1 LSYHRFKIAQTVT
14 STTPDMP
21 PGPFVIVR
29 LLPRVGGE
37 PRYRLMSTIDGHQR
51 VMLESQIRSMA
62 EQETAS
68 VRLVLSCIEVTTPPF
83 AHERSGV
90 SIGRTSGPNVK
101 AIYGGES

>member
-51 VMLESQIRSMA
+51 VMLE
-62 EQETAS
+62 
-68 VRLVLSCIEVTTPPF
+68 
-83 AHERSGV
+83 
-90 SIGRTSGPNVK
+90 
-101 AIYGGES
+101 